1 VEDTDWRALV
11 AEERQVNAALRARL
25 LESNTRNRN
34 LVNENKQRGEY
45 ANQLLRQVTWLVEEL
60 REART
65 ELRTTRKHNK
75 MLLDASRRRMERL
88 FTGSNSSTEEE

>member
-1 VEDTDWRALV
+1 MEDTDWRALV